1 MLNPCLQPCRED
13 KGKIKKT
20 LFIPPS
26 FLAAEG
32 IPFGIH
38 FMPNGRKTILE
49 ANDHLNYFL
58 ENLMPSTSW
67 AIVFFGHIAHLPIR
81 PTW

>member
-20 LFIPPS
+20 LFIPPLLS
-26 FLAAEG
+26 SCG
-32 IPFGIH
+32 RIPFGIH

-49 ANDHLNYFL
+49 ANDHLYFL
-58 ENLMPSTSW
+58 ENLMLTTSW